1 MNQRIVSISSGRE
14 WAKLVLRRIRRRA
27 RIRQILGGRFAL
39 LRLVAELCF
48 ICPECGSLDVRVTVP
63 SQVGAYC
70 RCDTCGHIWHDDQ
83 KLPARGVS
91 LGRRKS
97 EQELK

>member
-1 MNQRIVSISSGRE
+1 MNQRIERSVRWRTAE
-14 WAKLVLRRIRRRA
+14 ARLRSQQAEIA
-27 RIRQILGGRFAL
+27 NPPDTGGRFAL
-39 LRLVAELCF
+39 LLLVAELCF

-83 KLPARGVS
+83 KLPTRGVS

-97 EQELK
+97 EQVLK